1 MTTETSGLRLTDAE
15 RSTLLGWVTQESG
28 PRPIRARIVLG
39 CADGLTVREVAERL
53 NVSTATAAKWRE
65 RFVRRGMDG
74 LSDAPRPGRPRS
86 SDRAEAERLVL
97 AAIAEARRGGR
108 VPTTRSLARSVGL
121 SQSTVSRIWR
131 EHRAADLPRPR
142 LSTTDTRSGV
152 ARGLLLSDQVYQVL
166 RQRIVAG
173 ELVPGQRLVES
184 DIARQLGTSQ
194 APAREAIKR
203 LAHDG
208 LVSSLPHRGNY
219 VAEISAEQA
228 TEVRE
233 VRVALEELAA
243 RRACARIQPRT
254 LLLLEESVDRM
265 REAARQGDIG
275 GFREADVTFHRD
287 VCAAS
292 GNGFLVRLWGAIE
305 PNLWGLHVVSN
316 PLYGGDWVA
325 MAERHADLVEVL
337 AAGTPDE
344 AARLFAAHAMG
355 RASST

>member
-1 MTTETSGLRLTDAE
+1 MTTETSGELRLADGE

-28 PRPIRARIVLG
+28 PRAVRARIVLG
-39 CADGLTVREVAERL
+39 CADGLTVRTVAEQL
-53 NVSTATAAKWRE
+53 GVSTATAAKWRE
-65 RFVRRGMDG
+65 RFVRRGLDG
-74 LSDAPRPGRPRS
+74 LSDAPRTGRPRS
-86 SDRAEAERLVL
+86 ADRAEAERLVL

-142 LSTTDTRSGV
+142 LSTADTRSGV
-152 ARGLLLSDQVYQVL
+152 ARGLLSDQVYLVL

-203 LAHDG
+203 LSHEG

-228 TEVRE
+228 GEVRE

-254 LLLLEESVDRM
+254 LILLEESVDRM
-265 REAARQGDIG
+265 REAAHAGDIG
-275 GFREADVTFHRD
+275 GFREADITFHRD

-292 GNGFLVRLWGAIE
+292 GNGFLVRLWGSIE
-305 PNLWGLHVVSN
+305 PNLWGSHVVSN
-316 PLYGGDWVA
+316 PLYGADWVA
-325 MAERHADLVEVL
+325 MAQRHADLVAVL
-337 AAGTPDE
+337 AGGDPDE

-355 RASST
+355 RPSST